1 MMISARPPPSG
12 AASWPGAWPVS
23 GAVTVTIALTSRP
36 PAGRYSFW
44 KTSTVKLGSLI
55 GESLLVRF
63 PARRLPPA
71 GPGRPEG
78 PHLVAAGTGSPPR
91 GGCRRLRRR
100 SPTSPIPPP
109 LLPGRLAAA
118 GDPVLQHRPP

>member
-78 PHLVAAGTGSPPR
+78 PHLVAAGTGVVPRGAFLVLPRSLAPPPVLPPR
-91 GGCRRLRRR
+91 
-100 SPTSPIPPP
+100 P
-109 LLPGRLAAA
+109 
-118 GDPVLQHRPP
+118 